1 MASEPL
7 VLVPGLNCTAAL
19 FAPQVQALGRR
30 SQAIIADITRDATIA
45 GMADRLLADAPPQ
58 FALGGLSMGGYV
70 ALEVARRAP
79 ERVTRLALLDT
90 RASPDTEQ
98 DAEIRG
104 MTIKFA
110 ERGHFDEVHKLLW
123 GRLVHD
129 TRRRDTTL
137 EAVVHAMHT
146 ETGPELFIRQQ
157 KAVLARPD
165 YQPELAAIGCPTL
178 VLVGDGD
185 AVTPPFMSEDMA
197 EAIPGARLVTV
208 PECGHLS
215 TLERPEAV
223 SAALGEWL
231 TW

>member
-1 MASEPL
+1 MATEPL

-19 FAPQVQALGRR
+19 FAAQSQALGRTV
-30 SQAIIADITRDATIA
+30 QTIIADHTRDATIA
-45 GMADRLLADAPPQ
+45 GIADRLLADAPPQ
-58 FALGGLSMGGYV
+58 FALGGLSLGGYV
-70 ALEVARRAP
+70 ALEVVRRAP

-90 RASPDTEQ
+90 RASPDTDQ

-104 MTIKFA
+104 ITIKFA
-110 ERGHFDEVHKLLW
+110 ERGHFDEVHRLLW

-129 TRRRDTTL
+129 NRRHDSAL
-137 EAVVHAMHT
+137 EAVVHAMHA
-146 ETGPELFIRQQ
+146 ETGPEVFVRQQ
-157 KAVLARPD
+157 KAARARPD
-165 YQPELAAIGCPTL
+165 YQPGLQAIRCPTL

-197 EAIPGARLVTV
+197 AAIPRAHLVVV

-215 TLERPEAV
+215 SLERPDAV
-223 SAALGEWL
+223 TAALGEWL

>member
-19 FAPQVQALGRR
+19 FGPQVKVLGRR
-30 SQAIIADITRDATIA
+30 GQTIVADITRDATIA
-45 GMADRLLADAPPQ
+45 AMADRLLADAPPQ

-110 ERGHFDEVHKLLW
+110 ECGHFDEVHKLLW

-129 TRRRDTTL
+129 SRRRDEAL
-137 EAVVHAMHT
+137 EAIVHAMHV
-146 ETGPELFIRQQ
+146 ETGPELFVRQQ

-165 YQPELAAIGCPTL
+165 YQPGLAAIDCPTL
-178 VLVGDGD
+178 VLVGEGD

-197 EAIPGARLVTV
+197 EAIPGAALVVV

-223 SAALGEWL
+223 TAALEAWL
-231 TW
+231 AR